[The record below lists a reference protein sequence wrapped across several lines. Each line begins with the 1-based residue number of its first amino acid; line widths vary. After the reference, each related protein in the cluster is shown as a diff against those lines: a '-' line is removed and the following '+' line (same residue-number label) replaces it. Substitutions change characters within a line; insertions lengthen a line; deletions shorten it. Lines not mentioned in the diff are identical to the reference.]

1 MLRGDTRT
9 APGAFARLWRVVR
22 PVRWRLVAGMVCAVL
37 ASLMALAI
45 PQVLALLVNGALGP
59 NPSARLVWLGALV
72 VFVLGAL
79 EAVLVFLRRV
89 FALFPAIGV
98 EKRLRIALFDKLLR
112 LPVAFHDEWGS
123 GQLLSR
129 SMADL
134 GQVRRF
140 VGFATIMLVTNVV
153 MIGAGTVLMAI
164 ASPLLALV
172 FVAAAVPLGYSA
184 YRFNRRYTALSRL
197 SQDQSGDLATTIE
210 QSVQGIRVIKAFGR
224 SPEALEG
231 FTDQAS
237 ELLGTEVNKAS
248 AVARFMMNSIML
260 PELAL
265 GVALGI
271 GLFQISSGEL
281 TIGQLSAYFATVT
294 LITNPVRMLGN
305 ILGMVVTTRTA
316 LDRHYEVMD
325 APITITDPEVSVHLG
340 EARGAL
346 ALRDVE
352 FRYPDAPDGT
362 PPLLSGLDL
371 DVRPGETMALVGVT
385 GSGKT
390 TLLQLVGRLYDVT
403 GGSISLDGVDVRHLT
418 RDELH
423 AAMSFTFEEPT
434 LFSQSVRD
442 NVLLGAPDGDE
453 DLLEEALTTADA
465 DFARH
470 LPEGVDTRIG
480 EEGMSLSGGQRQRL
494 ALARAIAS
502 RPRVLLLDD
511 PLSALDTRTEQTV
524 TQRLREVLAGTTTLV
539 VAHRASTVA
548 LADRVALLDG
558 GRVTAV
564 GTHADLIAT
573 NERYR
578 WIIAYL
584 AEEKA
589 RNLSLD
595 DLAGRAYS

>member
-237 ELLGTEVNKAS
+237 ELLGTEVNKGSALTPTSSPPTSATAGSSPTWPRRRLATSAS
-248 AVARFMMNSIML
+248 MTS
-260 PELAL
+260 PD
-265 GVALGI
+265 GP
-271 GLFQISSGEL
+271 
-281 TIGQLSAYFATVT
+281 T
-294 LITNPVRMLGN
+294 
-305 ILGMVVTTRTA
+305 
-316 LDRHYEVMD
+316 HD
-325 APITITDPEVSVHLG
+325 APH
-340 EARGAL
+340 
-346 ALRDVE
+346 
-352 FRYPDAPDGT
+352 
-362 PPLLSGLDL
+362 PPHHH
-371 DVRPGETMALVGVT
+371 
-385 GSGKT
+385 
-390 TLLQLVGRLYDVT
+390 GR
-403 GGSISLDGVDVRHLT
+403 R
-418 RDELH
+418 
-423 AAMSFTFEEPT
+423 
-434 LFSQSVRD
+434 
-442 NVLLGAPDGDE
+442 
-453 DLLEEALTTADA
+453 
-465 DFARH
+465 
-470 LPEGVDTRIG
+470 
-480 EEGMSLSGGQRQRL
+480 
-494 ALARAIAS
+494 
-502 RPRVLLLDD
+502 
-511 PLSALDTRTEQTV
+511 
-524 TQRLREVLAGTTTLV
+524 
-539 VAHRASTVA
+539 
-548 LADRVALLDG
+548 
-558 GRVTAV
+558 
-564 GTHADLIAT
+564 
-573 NERYR
+573 
-578 WIIAYL
+578 
-584 AEEKA
+584 
-589 RNLSLD
+589 
-595 DLAGRAYS
+595 